1 MSSLVGGPF
10 LHDATHLLVT
20 GEFTA
25 LGLRQSLTDLLGLP
39 LAHIHI
45 LANGLGGNIGTAAV
59 LRLAK
64 RFSGSLS
71 SGSNR
76 RSGVKHQ
83 AALFRTQEAQLR
95 LDMSAPTPAAA

>member
-1 MSSLVGGPF
+1 MSVTSSLVGRPF

-25 LGLRQSLTDLLGLP
+25 LGLRQSPTDLLGLP

-45 LANGLGGNIGTAAV
+45 LANGLGGNIVMAAV
-59 LRLAK
+59 LRLAR
-64 RFSGSLS
+64 RFSRSLS

-76 RSGVKHQ
+76 RVWY
-83 AALFRTQEAQLR
+83 
-95 LDMSAPTPAAA
+95 